1 MPAPKLRF
9 KEFNDEWNYKLF
21 NDIFEFIQNNS
32 FSRDMLNYSE
42 NSKIYNIHY
51 GDILTKYGE
60 IIDFNIISNIVPKI
74 NNDISLSKFENKS
87 YLKNGDIIIADT
99 AEDLTVGKSCEVV
112 NLHCKALAGLHTIP
126 CRPKFKFASQYL
138 GEYINSTSYHSQ
150 LIPYITGIKVSSI
163 SKNNIIKTKIYFPTI
178 KEQEKISE
186 LFSLLN
192 KKIELQQRKIEVLK
206 MYKKGLESK
215 VFDTLS
221 KSTNN
226 KIITE
231 IADTFIGLVTTMT
244 EHYVENGV
252 RLIRNSDIKENQF
265 IFNDNIFLDE
275 NFANKNC
282 NRKHIIG
289 DIVTVHT
296 GDVGTSA
303 IIDEKLN
310 GSIGFATIVTRV
322 KNNEIANNKYICWY
336 YNSSIYKN
344 IIKNIITGDG
354 RNNLNMKDFNKI
366 KIPLPSIE
374 QQEKISNLFE
384 NIKSKIVSCE
394 KEYKVLIKYK
404 KYLLQQMF
412 I

>member
-1 MPAPKLRF
+1 MLAPKLRF
-9 KEFNDEWNYKLF
+9 KEFNNEWKKERLNKISTINPKSDNLPNKFIYIDLESVQKGNLLNKNIINKIHAPSRAQRTVKL
-21 NDIFEFIQNNS
+21 NDILFQTVRPYQQNNY
-32 FSRDMLNYSE
+32 FVSE
-42 NSKIYNIHY
+42 VC
-51 GDILTKYGE
+51 D
-60 IIDFNIISNIVPKI
+60 
-74 NNDISLSKFENKS
+74 
-87 YLKNGDIIIADT
+87 
-99 AEDLTVGKSCEVV
+99 
-112 NLHCKALAGLHTIP
+112 
-126 CRPKFKFASQYL
+126 
-138 GEYINSTSYHSQ
+138 
-150 LIPYITGIKVSSI
+150 IPYIASTGYALIRTNQDPYFIYTLMHRQDFLNKVLDMCTGTSFPAINSNDLGTIEIKI
-163 SKNNIIKTKIYFPTI
+163 PLK

-206 MYKKGLESK
+206 MYKKGLERK
-215 VFDTLS
+215 VFNTLS

-265 IFNDNIFLDE
+265 IFNDDIFLDE

-296 GDVGTSA
+296 GDVGTSS

-374 QQEKISNLFE
+374 QQEKISNIFE

>member
-1 MPAPKLRF
+1 
-9 KEFNDEWNYKLF
+9 
-21 NDIFEFIQNNS
+21 
-32 FSRDMLNYSE
+32 
-42 NSKIYNIHY
+42 
-51 GDILTKYGE
+51 
-60 IIDFNIISNIVPKI
+60 
-74 NNDISLSKFENKS
+74 
-87 YLKNGDIIIADT
+87 
-99 AEDLTVGKSCEVV
+99 
-112 NLHCKALAGLHTIP
+112 
-126 CRPKFKFASQYL
+126 
-138 GEYINSTSYHSQ
+138 
-150 LIPYITGIKVSSI
+150 
-163 SKNNIIKTKIYFPTI
+163 
-178 KEQEKISE
+178 
-186 LFSLLN
+186 
-192 KKIELQQRKIEVLK
+192 
-206 MYKKGLESK
+206 
-215 VFDTLS
+215 
-221 KSTNN
+221 
-226 KIITE
+226 
-231 IADTFIGLVTTMT
+231 MT

-384 NIKSKIVSCE
+384 NIKSKVVSCE

>member
-1 MPAPKLRF
+1 NQDNLAALNINYPDIREQQKIGRF
-9 KEFNDEWNYKLF
+9 
-21 NDIFEFIQNNS
+21 
-32 FSRDMLNYSE
+32 LN
-42 NSKIYNIHY
+42 
-51 GDILTKYGE
+51 L
-60 IIDFNIISNIVPKI
+60 ID
-74 NNDISLSKFENKS
+74 
-87 YLKNGDIIIADT
+87 
-99 AEDLTVGKSCEVV
+99 
-112 NLHCKALAGLHTIP
+112 
-126 CRPKFKFASQYL
+126 
-138 GEYINSTSYHSQ
+138 
-150 LIPYITGIKVSSI
+150 
-163 SKNNIIKTKIYFPTI
+163 
-178 KEQEKISE
+178 
-186 LFSLLN
+186 

-206 MYKKGLESK
+206 MYKKGLERK
-215 VFDTLS
+215 VFNTLS

-265 IFNDNIFLDE
+265 IFNGDIFLDE

-374 QQEKISNLFE
+374 QQEKISNIFE

-394 KEYKVLIKYK
+394 KEYKVLVKYK

>member
-1 MPAPKLRF
+1 M
-9 KEFNDEWNYKLF
+9 LF
-21 NDIFEFIQNNS
+21 VRSSVKTE
-32 FSRDMLNYSE
+32 
-42 NSKIYNIHY
+42 
-51 GDILTKYGE
+51 GVGLTSVVLE
-60 IIDFNIISNIVPKI
+60 
-74 NNDISLSKFENKS
+74 E
-87 YLKNGDIIIADT
+87 LKNTVFSGFLIRFREYNYYLDIEYKKYCFYSVSFRKELLKRSSSSANTNINQD
-99 AEDLTVGKSCEVV
+99 
-112 NLHCKALAGLHTIP
+112 NLAALN
-126 CRPKFKFASQYL
+126 
-138 GEYINSTSYHSQ
+138 INYPDIREQ
-150 LIPYITGIKVSSI
+150 QKIGRFLNLID
-163 SKNNIIKTKIYFPTI
+163 
-178 KEQEKISE
+178 
-186 LFSLLN
+186 

-206 MYKKGLESK
+206 MYKKGLERK
-215 VFDTLS
+215 VFNTLS

-265 IFNDNIFLDE
+265 IFNGDIFLDE

-374 QQEKISNLFE
+374 QQEKISNIFE

-394 KEYKVLIKYK
+394 KEYKVLVKYK

>member
-1 MPAPKLRF
+1 MLAPKLRF
-9 KEFNDEWNYKLF
+9 KEFNDEWDYKLF
-21 NDIFEFIQNNS
+21 NEIFEFIQNNS
-32 FSRDMLNYSE
+32 FSRDMLNYDE

-74 NNDISLSKFENKS
+74 NNDISVSKFENKS

-163 SKNNIIKTKIYFPTI
+163 SKTSIIKTKIYFPTV

-206 MYKKGLESK
+206 MYKKGLTKKLLDYSNYKKVKLKDICTFYSGGTPDSK
-215 VFDTLS
+215 
-221 KSTNN
+221 
-226 KIITE
+226 
-231 IADTFIGLVTTMT
+231 
-244 EHYVENGV
+244 
-252 RLIRNSDIKENQF
+252 
-265 IFNDNIFLDE
+265 
-275 NFANKNC
+275 NKNFYTG
-282 NRKHIIG
+282 NIPFIRSGEIHNETTELYITSEAIKNSSAKMVYKG
-289 DIVTVHT
+289 SVLYALYGATS
-296 GDVGTSA
+296 GDVSISKINGAINQAILCINGNNSINNCFLAIYLAFYRNIIINTYLQGGQGNLSA
-303 IIDEKLN
+303 D
-310 GSIGFATIVTRV
+310 
-322 KNNEIANNKYICWY
+322 
-336 YNSSIYKN
+336 
-344 IIKNIITGDG
+344 IIKNLIINLPSVEEQTEIVQYINSIDKKLYTE
-354 RNNLNMKDFNKI
+354 NEKLKNLNF
-366 KIPLPSIE
+366 
-374 QQEKISNLFE
+374 F
-384 NIKSKIVSCE
+384 
-394 KEYKVLIKYK
+394 K

>member
-1 MPAPKLRF
+1 MLVPKLRF
-9 KEFNDEWNYKLF
+9 KEFNDEWNCKLF
-21 NDIFEFIQNNS
+21 SEIFEFIQNNS

-206 MYKKGLESK
+206 MYKRGLTKKLLDYNNYKKIKLKDVCTFYSGGTP
-215 VFDTLS
+215 DS
-221 KSTNN
+221 KSKNFYTGNIPFIRSGEIHN
-226 KIITE
+226 ETTELYITSE
-231 IADTFIGLVTTMT
+231 AIK
-244 EHYVENGV
+244 
-252 RLIRNSDIKENQF
+252 NSSAKMVYKGSV
-265 IFNDNIFLDE
+265 LY
-275 NFANKNC
+275 ALY
-282 NRKHIIG
+282 G
-289 DIVTVHT
+289 ATS
-296 GDVGTSA
+296 GDVSISKIDGAINQAILCINGNNSINNSFLTIYLAFYRNIIINTYLQGGQGNLSA
-303 IIDEKLN
+303 D
-310 GSIGFATIVTRV
+310 
-322 KNNEIANNKYICWY
+322 
-336 YNSSIYKN
+336 
-344 IIKNIITGDG
+344 IIKNLII
-354 RNNLNMKDFNKI
+354 N
-366 KIPLPSIE
+366 LPSIE
-374 QQEKISNLFE
+374 DQT
-384 NIKSKIVSCE
+384 KIVQYINSIDKKLYTENE
-394 KEYKVLIKYK
+394 KLKNINFLK

>member
-1 MPAPKLRF
+1 MLAPKLRF

-21 NDIFEFIQNNS
+21 NEIFEFIQNNS

-60 IIDFNIISNIVPKI
+60 IIDFNIISNIIPKI
-74 NNDISLSKFENKS
+74 NNDISLSKFEDKS

-163 SKNNIIKTKIYFPTI
+163 SKTSIIKTKIYFPTI
-178 KEQEKISE
+178 KEQEKISK

-206 MYKKGLESK
+206 MYKRGLIHK
-215 VFDTLS
+215 IFDY
-221 KSTNN
+221 N
-226 KIITE
+226 KNI
-231 IADTFIGLVTTMT
+231 
-244 EHYVENGV
+244 
-252 RLIRNSDIKENQF
+252 SNQYK
-265 IFNDNIFLDE
+265 ISECINIFD
-275 NFANKNC
+275 
-282 NRKHIIG
+282 RK
-289 DIVTVHT
+289 TT
-296 GDVGTSA
+296 
-303 IIDEKLN
+303 
-310 GSIGFATIVTRV
+310 
-322 KNNEIANNKYICWY
+322 KNNEFTILSSTKDGIKIQDDYFNRQTASENNIGYKIIPRNYITY
-336 YNSSIYKN
+336 RSMSDTGDFYFNIQN
-344 IIKNIITGDG
+344 IIDIGIVSPAYPVFNTIDTIDINYFINYINFSSQFKNQILI
-354 RNNLNMKDFNKI
+354 NKEGGTRFALSI
-366 KIPLPSIE
+366 SKFSDLVIELPEYEIQLYYSRI
-374 QQEKISNLFE
+374 ISNTDKKIIVGE
-384 NIKSKIVSCE
+384 NKLKNLDALKKS
-394 KEYKVLIKYK
+394 
-404 KYLLQQMF
+404 LLQQMF

>member
-1 MPAPKLRF
+1 MLVPKLRF

-21 NDIFEFIQNNS
+21 NEIFEFIQNNS

-60 IIDFNIISNIVPKI
+60 IIDFNLISNIVPKI
-74 NNDISLSKFENKS
+74 NNDISLSKFEDKS

-126 CRPKFKFASQYL
+126 CRPKFKFTSQYL
-138 GEYINSTSYHSQ
+138 GMYINSTSYHSQ

-206 MYKKGLESK
+206 MYKRGFMKKNLNNIIDSNLIKLKDIYKFIYGEGNTNPDNGGIYPVYGANGIIGGFDRYNAEESVIIGHMGAYAGNVLFEKNKHFVTYNGTIAIPKDVNKLRPKFGYYILLNANLPKICAGSGMPFLSYETLNNIK
-215 VFDTLS
+215 VKLP
-221 KSTNN
+221 N
-226 KIITE
+226 IE
-231 IADTFIGLVTTMT
+231 IQQKY
-244 EHYVENGV
+244 EE
-252 RLIRNSDIKENQF
+252 
-265 IFNDNIFLDE
+265 IFDNIE
-275 NFANKNC
+275 
-282 NRKHIIG
+282 
-289 DIVTVHT
+289 
-296 GDVGTSA
+296 
-303 IIDEKLN
+303 
-310 GSIGFATIVTRV
+310 
-322 KNNEIANNKYICWY
+322 
-336 YNSSIYKN
+336 
-344 IIKNIITGDG
+344 
-354 RNNLNMKDFNKI
+354 I
-366 KIPLPSIE
+366 KICNE
-374 QQEKISNLFE
+374 EKKLIYLNELK
-384 NIKSKIVSCE
+384 KS
-394 KEYKVLIKYK
+394 
-404 KYLLQQMF
+404 LLQKMF

>member
-1 MPAPKLRF
+1 MLAPKLRF

-21 NDIFEFIQNNS
+21 NETFEFIQNNS

-74 NNDISLSKFENKS
+74 NDDISLSKFEDKS

-112 NLHCKALAGLHTIP
+112 NLHCKALSGLHTIP

-163 SKNNIIKTKIYFPTI
+163 SKTSIIKTKIYFPTV
-178 KEQEKISE
+178 KEQEKISK

-206 MYKKGLESK
+206 MYKKGLSDNIYASLKE
-215 VFDTLS
+215 
-221 KSTNN
+221 
-226 KIITE
+226 KIIELNNYAIVQGGFAFKSELFQKKGKPIVRISNIYNNLVDLNDLVYYDSALEIDKKFYVNDSDLLIAMSGATTGKYGIYHNTYPAYLNQRVGKIICKKDTILYYPYLYFLFGLTAYE
-231 IADTFIGLVTTMT
+231 KQLQSRLIAGAQPNISPADIESMKFKFPNINTQKKIADMIINITKKISI
-244 EHYVENGV
+244 EN
-252 RLIRNSDIKENQF
+252 KK
-265 IFNDNIFLDE
+265 LD
-275 NFANKNC
+275 
-282 NRKHIIG
+282 
-289 DIVTVHT
+289 
-296 GDVGTSA
+296 
-303 IIDEKLN
+303 
-310 GSIGFATIVTRV
+310 
-322 KNNEIANNKYICWY
+322 
-336 YNSSIYKN
+336 
-344 IIKNIITGDG
+344 
-354 RNNLNMKDFNKI
+354 NLNILKQ
-366 KIPLPSIE
+366 S
-374 QQEKISNLFE
+374 
-384 NIKSKIVSCE
+384 
-394 KEYKVLIKYK
+394 
-404 KYLLQQMF
+404 LLQQMF